1 MARLGLLMILATL
14 MAVPAA
20 AQTREK
26 KGPDASRLGPFRLGM
41 TVAQFSAAA
50 ARGKFVKA
58 KLQAPAERD
67 VMGLGLM
74 TIQPIVTESE
84 AARPEPGKIWQV
96 TGYVLNERIVYLAV
110 DYVLEDRKRA
120 EEWFKDYDAPINVQ
134 KSVQDTAWTQGG
146 VVLWADRFG
155 SAIHALDYE
164 GLRRSDRVQVS
175 NLGAIRVANEHFR
188 RLRIRQAETALELI
202 RQKVV
207 QYYETPRQKDGETV
221 CLVPPTTKATPGES
235 ACELPEKRFPLQHS
249 SWKQDGWAKIGIDP
263 RGMSRYYSY
272 EITTEGEGV
281 NARIEILAVGDLD
294 CDGDVATLRIRMRPN
309 PRAERGSCEMT
320 KGTWDIINP
329 NE

>member
-1 MARLGLLMILATL
+1 MARLGLLMLLATL

-20 AQTREK
+20 AQPRKE

-41 TVAQFSAAA
+41 TVAQFRAAA
-50 ARGKFVKA
+50 VRAKFVKP
-58 KLQAPAERD
+58 KLQAPQERD

-74 TIQPIVTESE
+74 TIQPVVTESE
-84 AARPEPGKIWQV
+84 AVRPEPGKIWQV
-96 TGYVLNERIVYLAV
+96 TGYLLNQRVVYLAV

-120 EEWFKDYDAPINVQ
+120 EEWFKDYGAPANVQ

-164 GLRRSDRVQVS
+164 GLRRSDRMQVS
-175 NLGAIRVANEHFR
+175 NLGAVRVANQYFR
-188 RLRIRQAETALELI
+188 RLRIRQAETALDLI

-207 QYYETPRQKDGETV
+207 EYYQTPRVKDGETV
-221 CLVPPTTKATPGES
+221 CLAPPTTKATPGES
-235 ACELPEKRFPLQHS
+235 ACELAEKRFPPQHS
-249 SWKQDGWAKIGIDP
+249 SWKQDGWAKIGIDS

-272 EITTEGEGV
+272 EISTEGEGP
-281 NARIEILAVGDLD
+281 NLRIELLAVGDLD
-294 CDGDVATLRIRMRPN
+294 CDGVVATLRIRMRPN
-309 PRAERGSCEMT
+309 PRVEGGQCQLT
-320 KGTWDIINP
+320 KAIWDIINP